1 MNKTKKKNI
10 IWIVIS
16 ITAGVLM
23 IFYML
28 SLLYYNPFYRYEEFL
43 KKEWFYVI
51 SCIVI
56 GIIFAFFMIESMIEE
71 REHEELYRDYIFKI
85 QTNDNL
91 NKENLRLI
99 NEIKKQDNEIEF
111 LKSLIKEADKGN
123 SMLNETA
130 ASRAEEPPHTQI

>member
-43 KKEWFYVI
+43 KKEWFYVV
-51 SCIVI
+51 SSIVI
-56 GIIFAFFMIESMIEE
+56 GVIFAFFMIETMIEE
-71 REHEELYRDYIFKI
+71 REYENLYQDYLLRI
-85 QTNDNL
+85 QKNENL

-99 NEIKKQDNEIEF
+99 NEIKKQENEIEF
-111 LKSLIKEADKGN
+111 LKSLIEESNKGN
-123 SMLNETA
+123 SMLNES
-130 ASRAEEPPHTQI
+130 ASSWEEEPPQ